1 MKLRPISVTEIWRDL
16 LQLTLN
22 TGAARVPRG
31 LPILEVLQGRAVVD
45 MNDPLIVLPERKLSL
60 KFAFTEAWWMLT
72 GRDDVATLHEV
83 SKNIVAYSDDGV
95 TFFGAYGKRYV
106 AQRER
111 ILRALR
117 RDHDTRQA
125 VLTFWDVANPP
136 DTRDLPCSL
145 TIQWIIRDGALHA
158 VYNMRSSDLW
168 LGWAYDI
175 FSFSC
180 MSFHMLLELRQT
192 DERLANL
199 TLGNMYYTAGSMHL
213 YDRDFEGAHR
223 CVYDYNVKIEKQH
236 RSMLLFDLEFL
247 QPNGVHKE
255 WATPDKFIQFLDDQ
269 RKLSNLELR
278 EIWA

>member
-1 MKLRPISVTEIWRDL
+1 MITQKISVTDTWRNL
-16 LQLTLN
+16 LRQTFN
-22 TGAARVPRG
+22 NGVARAPRG
-31 LPILEVLQGRAVVD
+31 LPILEVLQGHAVVD

-223 CVYDYNVKIEKQH
+223 CVYDYDVK
-236 RSMLLFDLEFL
+236 RSDQLPSAMVFDLEFL
-247 QPNGVHKE
+247 HPCGVHKD
-255 WATPDKFIQFLDDQ
+255 WATPDKFIEFLNGQ
-269 RKLSNLELR
+269 RKLTNHELR